1 MTDKKKQQEE
11 ALTVRLPAS
20 LLDEV
25 REKAH
30 GEDRSVA
37 SAVRLALQAW
47 VKA

>member
-1 MTDKKKQQEE
+1 MTDKKNQQEE

-37 SAVRLALQAW
+37 SEVRLALQAW